1 MVKLGVY
8 PEDWAGVVANEGAE
22 FGERNDVR

>member
-8 PEDWAGVVANEGAE
+8 PEDWAG
-22 FGERNDVR
+22 DVSHDAGFLESGSK